1 MTIKLNVAGDSFSPA
16 DIKAMLKVLNAAD
29 IGKRDHIDRALA
41 IRGFN
46 INKAPCG
53 CGCDGEAK
61 AAPDMMTLRA
71 NLSSGARREIF
82 LGQEHLVVPLVM
94 LRETVVNGALVT
106 MNELKPQGWNGV
118 PVTIGHPNVKGSMV
132 PANSPKVLEA
142 WRVGHIF
149 NAHLDGD
156 KLKAEAWIDIN
167 LAEKNYPGIIPLLEG
182 GTEMDVSTGY
192 FSTDVPE
199 VGLHEGK
206 PYFQVHRDL
215 KPDHLALL
223 PDEEGACSWADG
235 CGVRINQKEKGM
247 SDKSDKSENV
257 SQEELAGIARFFK
270 AFTRQNATTN
280 KRGADDDFRQMVAD
294 LISNDAS
301 PFVPD
306 DEYALRDMSYDSLKA
321 LRDQYL
327 PKTNS
332 KGATEMA
339 EDDKTKVTPV
349 TAEQVTDIITN
360 ALKDTLPTMV
370 NSAVDTALNANKR
383 AELVAGIH
391 EAMGIE
397 TEELERL
404 STNALE
410 AMAPKA
416 EAKAKT
422 NAKADM
428 SGKGLKTNGDD
439 GDNVKRFPGMATN
452 GKVAEDEKEA

>member
-1 MTIKLNVAGDSFSPA
+1 MTIKT
-16 DIKAMLKVLNAAD
+16 
-29 IGKRDHIDRALA
+29 
-41 IRGFN
+41 
-46 INKAPCG
+46 NKAPCG
-53 CGCDGEAK
+53 CGCDGKPKDEAP
-61 AAPDMMTLRA
+61 AMMLLRA
-71 NLSSGARREIF
+71 NLSTGARREIF
-82 LGQEHLVVPLVM
+82 LGKEHLVVPLVM
-94 LRETVVNGALVT
+94 LRQTVVNGALVT
-106 MNELKPQGWNGV
+106 LSELKPQGWNGV
-118 PVTIGHPNVKGSMV
+118 PVTIGHPNVKGAMV

-156 KLKAEAWIDIN
+156 KLKAEAWIDVD
-167 LAEKNYPGIIPLLEG
+167 LAEQSYPGIIPLLEG
-182 GTEMDVSTGY
+182 GLEMDVSTGY

-199 VGLHEGK
+199 VGLYDGK
-206 PYFQVHRDL
+206 PYFQVHKDL

-223 PDEEGACSWADG
+223 PDEEGACNWADG
-235 CGVRINQKEKGM
+235 CGVRVNQKENGM
-247 SDKSDKSENV
+247 SDKPENV

-270 AFTRQNATTN
+270 AFTSHKPATNA
-280 KRGADDDFRQMVAD
+280 RGEDDDFRQMVAD

-306 DEYALRDMSYDSLKA
+306 DEYALRDMSYDTLKA
-321 LRDQYL
+321 IRDNYL

-339 EDDKTKVTPV
+339 DKEDKVTPV

-360 ALKDTLPTMV
+360 ALKATLPPMV
-370 NSAVDTALNANKR
+370 NEAVDTALNANKR

-397 TEELERL
+397 VEELQKL

-416 EAKAKT
+416 EAKVKS

-428 SGKGLKTNGDD
+428 AGKGLKTNGDD
-439 GDNVKRFPGMATN
+439 GENVKRFPGMATN
-452 GKVAEDEKEA
+452 GKVAEDKKEA